1 MPKVVSLFQIVV
13 NASKLF
19 VGLNTVFWFC
29 FLILSKSS
37 IMHKLILLL
46 LFPLLTYSNFW
57 GKTGHRVT
65 GQIAEN
71 HLKMKTKRALND
83 LLDGHS
89 LAYVSTYAD
98 EIKADRSYSK
108 YAPWHYVNYPLGMR
122 YEDSEKS
129 EDGDLIVA
137 IETCKSVVK
146 DETRSREDRV
156 FHLKMLV
163 HLIGDLHQPMHAS
176 RAEDKGGNDIQV
188 QWFGEGSN
196 LHRVWDKNLIE
207 SYGMTY
213 TELANELDRLSRK
226 ERKKI
231 QEGTIYDW
239 VDESHRICAEIYESV
254 DVGEKLGYQ
263 YAYQYNAVVFS
274 QLQKGGLRLAKVLN
288 DMFR

>member
-1 MPKVVSLFQIVV
+1 MRKTTF
-13 NASKLF
+13 
-19 VGLNTVFWFC
+19 
-29 FLILSKSS
+29 
-37 IMHKLILLL
+37 LLL
-46 LFPLLTYSNFW
+46 LLPLLAFGNFW

-65 GQIAEN
+65 GHIAEN
-71 HLKMKTKRALND
+71 HLKRKTKKALKD

-89 LAYVSTYAD
+89 LAFVSTYAD
-98 EIKADRSYSK
+98 EIKADRAYSK
-108 YAPWHYVNYPLGMR
+108 YSPWHYVNYPLGVR

-129 EDGDLIVA
+129 EYGDLIVA
-137 IETCKSVVK
+137 IEECKRVVK
-146 DETRSREDRV
+146 NESNSREDRV

-213 TELANELDRLSRK
+213 TELAMELDQVSRK
-226 ERKKI
+226 EVQRI
-231 QEGTIYDW
+231 QQGTIYDW
-239 VDESHRICAEIYESV
+239 VDESHQICGELYESV
-254 DVGEKLGYQ
+254 QVGEKLGYQ
-263 YAYQYNAVVFS
+263 YAYKYNDLLFA

-288 DMFR
+288 DLFS